1 MEKISR
7 LATNLLKQ
15 HNRHLKEWLP
25 HKVKVDMAKILSKPK
40 TPDYENLDKDDY
52 LLIPAE
58 KFVNPQ
64 YISVSGNTEFDDF
77 DKLDYP
83 KKDIPKITSGKYIVV
98 KFIEV

>member
-1 MEKISR
+1 MSR
-7 LATNLLKQ
+7 LAKNLLKQ

-64 YISVSGNTEFDDF
+64 YISVSGNTEFDDNQIV
-77 DKLDYP
+77 KN
-83 KKDIPKITSGKYIVV
+83 KDISKIPSGKYIVV
-98 KFIEV
+98 KFIEIQEH